1 MSNVKLFFI
10 YLFKMIEKLYDI
22 CRELSNSKTQVVCI
36 PVGCFDKVSKDDVIL
51 MYAVNYHSVN
61 NQSNTTDATRGAGT
75 DNPSGA
81 AVNCR
86 NRTLYNVSL

>member
-1 MSNVKLFFI
+1 MFQGKLI
-10 YLFKMIEKLYDI
+10 VVYLRWLNNFDI

-36 PVGCFDKVSKDDVIL
+36 SVDCVDKVSKDDVIL
-51 MYAVNYHSVN
+51 MYAVNHHSVY
-61 NQSNTTDATRGAGT
+61 NQSNTTDVIWGAGT

-86 NRTLYNVSL
+86 DRTLYNVNL

>member
-1 MSNVKLFFI
+1 
-10 YLFKMIEKLYDI
+10 MIEKLYDI

-36 PVGCFDKVSKDDVIL
+36 PVGCFDKVSKDGVIL

-81 AVNCR
+81 AVETR
-86 NRTLYNVSL
+86 LI